1 MRYKEAVE
9 GKLTGGTNDLIR
21 LKEIWKEI
29 VNAFEEGGEDSIKS
43 VLNGRA
49 DKITN
54 EFKELLEQLRKK
66 L

>member
-9 GKLTGGTNDLIR
+9 GKLIGGTNDSIR
-21 LKEIWKEI
+21 IKELWKEI
-29 VNAFEEGGEDSIKS
+29 VNAFEEGGEDSVKG
-43 VLNGRA
+43 VLNGHA
-49 DKITN
+49 DKITS